1 MVKLLQFHNSLFG
14 NLMQYIKKLQ
24 KLILAP
30 LVTILIIVTSL
41 GISNLGLQQVNA
53 EDTFVQLT
61 NNQAFRIVPTKAKSM
76 VLDSFGD
83 KLPSWKTKVHLY
95 SKSGSDATSELIGY
109 LQPENNNSYELHM
122 QNDRNLCIGPDVSS
136 ASDVRN
142 GTPMVVKRDCANT
155 MNHVH
160 EGDQLRVNN
169 TNFCVDV
176 PNADF
181 KLLKQ
186 IQYHTCNQSS
196 AQLLKLIRV
205 DTDAAVA
212 PKTCYRPSNGLF
224 GADRQL
230 CTDRNVPLG
239 FKKIEWTGGAYATI
253 IFYTSTP
260 ESSSDTTEV
269 GTGGFAVSHSKN
281 NNEVTKAQYYLT
293 NDTGEI
299 ELPQNAQ
306 TYTIK
311 PWNDNATT
319 RFQFVK

>member
-1 MVKLLQFHNSLFG
+1 MNFFYKLRKIL
-14 NLMQYIKKLQ
+14 
-24 KLILAP
+24 LAP
-30 LVTILIIVTSL
+30 LITILIIVTSL
-41 GISNLGLQQVNA
+41 GISNLGLQQVKA
-53 EDTFVQLT
+53 STEEMRLT
-61 NNQAFRIVPTKAKSM
+61 NNVPFRIIPTKSDSM
-76 VLDSFGD
+76 VLDSYGD

-95 SKSGSDATSELIGY
+95 SKSGSADTSEIIGY
-109 LQPENNNSYELHM
+109 LQPENNNSFELHM

-136 ASDVRN
+136 ASSVQN

-155 MNHVH
+155 LNHIH

-169 TNFCVDV
+169 TNFCVDI

-186 IQYHTCNQSS
+186 VQYHTCNQSS
-196 AQLLKLIRV
+196 AQLLKLIQV
-205 DTDAAVA
+205 GTNVKAEL
-212 PKTCYRPSNGLF
+212 KTCYRPRNGLF

-239 FKKIEWTGGAYATI
+239 FKIIEWTGGAYATI